1 MKRKQVWKKNLDRLT
16 PKQLAKYDDSL
27 EVLRMMRSGT
37 SFNKATKTVR
47 ISPPTVKKF
56 LGNTLRK
63 RKKRIKAKEHDLLI
77 RKMKIYENGKQISIQ
92 IRGIQRA
99 KLIGKYHSV
108 VGQFTDKN
116 DKTALKQ
123 FENQILKD
131 IFWKTHRFE
140 TEPEKILEI
149 LLKQEEREF
158 FEIYASGGT

>member
-1 MKRKQVWKKNLDRLT
+1 MKRKQVWTKNLDRLT
-16 PKQLAKYDDSL
+16 TKQIAKYDDSL
-27 EVLRMMRSGT
+27 EVLRMMRAGT
-37 SFNKATKTVR
+37 SFNKATKTVG

-63 RKKRIKAKEHDLLI
+63 IKKRIKAKGHDILI
-77 RKMKIYENGKQISIQ
+77 RKMKIYENGKQVSVQ
-92 IRGIQRA
+92 VRGIQRA
-99 KLIGKYHSV
+99 KLIGQYHSV

-116 DKTALKQ
+116 DKTTLKQ

-140 TEPEKILEI
+140 TEPDEILVI
-149 LLKQEEREF
+149 LLKQEDREF